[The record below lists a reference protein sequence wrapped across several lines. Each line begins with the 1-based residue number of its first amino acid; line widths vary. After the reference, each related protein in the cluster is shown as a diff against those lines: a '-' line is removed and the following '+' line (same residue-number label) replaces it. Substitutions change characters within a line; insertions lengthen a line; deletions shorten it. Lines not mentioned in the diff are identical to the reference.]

1 MATDSPI
8 TATAQTRV
16 PPSRCAK
23 RMIIP
28 TGSLRTPAS
37 VGTSIIEA
45 NQVNSTIQAV
55 IANQTWMM
63 EAAIL
68 RTEAPLLHIRTDII
82 ALIRQ
87 RLIATTA
94 KKERST
100 CLLSV
105 GRDSRQRLVHKGQ
118 PGIRLLRAEY
128 HRRQKAKHLIAHRVD
143 EQTKISAYFLNAN
156 RLGLR

>member
-1 MATDSPI
+1 
-8 TATAQTRV
+8 
-16 PPSRCAK
+16 
-23 RMIIP
+23 MIIAA
-28 TGSLRTPAS
+28 GSLRTPAS
-37 VGTSIIEA
+37 VRALVIEA
-45 NQVNSTIQAV
+45 NHLNSTIQAV

-94 KKERST
+94 KKDRST

-105 GRDSRQRLVHKGQ
+105 SRDLHQRLVHKGQ

-128 HRRQKAKHLIAHRVD
+128 HRRQKAKHLIAHRVN
-143 EQTKISAYFLNAN
+143 EQTQLSAYFFNAN
-156 RLGLR
+156 CFGLP